1 MNIKPLYVF
10 KAGHFTPDFCDR
22 VIMAGE
28 KLRILEGATLG
39 LEGKLGSNSDVRD
52 SKLAFFQL
60 EKEYQWLFD
69 AVLQPVFAANAQHW
83 KFHIAAC
90 EPIQYTTYDTGQF
103 YSWHVDQHSEPYPD
117 GPFKGLT
124 RKLSITIQLS
134 EPDQYDGGDFEI
146 RDYCD
151 YDSTQTITGMRP
163 RGSLLVFPSFLMH
176 RVAPVTRGLRRSL
189 VCWIV
194 GPPFT

>member
-10 KAGHFTPDFCDR
+10 KAAAFPPDFCDR
-22 VIMAGE
+22 AIEEGE
-28 KLRILEGATLG
+28 KLKILQGATLG
-39 LEGKLGSNSDVRD
+39 LEGKLGSNTDIRN

-60 EKEYQWLFD
+60 EKRHQWLYD
-69 AVLQPVFAANAQHW
+69 AVLERVFAANTQHW
-83 KFHIAAC
+83 RFHVSAC
-90 EPIQYTTYDTGQF
+90 EQMQYTTYDTGQF
-103 YSWHVDQHSEPYPD
+103 YSWHVDQHSEPYPS
-117 GPFKGLT
+117 GAFKGLT
-124 RKLSITIQLS
+124 RKLSVTVQLT
-134 EPDQYDGGDFEI
+134 EPDEYEGGDFEI

-151 YDSTQTITGMRP
+151 YDSVQTITGMRP
-163 RGSLLVFPSFLMH
+163 RGSVLVFPSFLMH

>member
-10 KAGHFTPDFCDR
+10 KPGHFSPEFCDR
-22 VIMAGE
+22 VILEGE
-28 KLRILEGATLG
+28 KLKILTGATLG
-39 LEGKLGSNSDVRD
+39 LEGKLGSNTDVRD

-60 EKEYQWLFD
+60 QKEHQWLFD
-69 AVLQPVFAANAQHW
+69 AVLEPVFAANKQHW
-83 KFHIAAC
+83 RFHISAC
-90 EPIQYTTYDTGQF
+90 EPTQYTTYEPGQF

-117 GPFKGLT
+117 GTFAGMT
-124 RKLSITIQLS
+124 RKLSITIQLTD
-134 EPDQYDGGDFEI
+134 PDDYDDGDFEI

-151 YDSTQTITGMRP
+151 YDSVQTIKGLRP

-176 RVAPVTRGLRRSL
+176 RVTPVTRGVRRSL